1 MEMMKKVIKSTFALV
16 LLGSSLFAQTLADAK
31 KAIDAEQFQIA
42 KTQLKNLTVTQ
53 ATNPENYFF
62 LGQVYL
68 KTDYPDSAKVIFNKG
83 ITTNPAFTLNYV
95 GLGQV
100 ALEDND
106 GVGAKANFDKAIAM
120 SDKKDTRPYLYIG
133 KAYTQAKKPNYEL
146 ALTFLDKAKTL
157 TNPKGAELFLADV
170 NLALGDAY
178 RGLQKNSEAYSAYR
192 TAYDLNKALLRSKI
206 ELGVINKMAK
216 AFQESVDEF
225 NSVLAIDPNYGPAYR
240 ELAETY
246 YLWARSEA
254 KNYDA
259 KIKQALDF
267 YKKYLDLTD
276 KSLESRMRYADFLIL
291 AKDYKTLEQ
300 EAQAMAQ
307 MDKANKRILRY
318 LGYSS
323 FENGNYEASI
333 KALKD
338 FMAQVDSKRLIGRD
352 FSYLGRALIR
362 TNQDDEGFQIVK
374 KAIEIDSTLSS
385 GMSDLG
391 KELYGKKNYT
401 KAAEAYEIAVKNPQ
415 RNLLDYYYMG
425 SAYYFDYGAKKT
437 AGQAVEKDLL
447 VKSDSAFSYLIQRSP
462 NTHAAWQFR
471 GRINRQFDDENDS
484 QGLAVPFYEKYVE
497 LITVTKPELAPK
509 NATGLVEAY
518 TYLGSVAA
526 RKEQDYDKAKLYFN
540 KVLELDPAN
549 AVVLQAMKA
558 IGGGT
563 K

>member
-1 MEMMKKVIKSTFALV
+1 MEMMKNVIKATFALI
-16 LLGSSLFAQTLADAK
+16 LLGSTLFAQTLADAK
-31 KAIDAEQFQIA
+31 KAIDAEQYQQA
-42 KTQLKNLTVTQ
+42 KNQLKNLITTQ
-53 ATNPENYFF
+53 PLNPENHFF

-68 KTDYPDSAKVIFNKG
+68 KTDYPDSAKVVFNQG
-83 ITTNPAFTLNYV
+83 ITASPAFPLNYV

-100 ALEDND
+100 SLEDND
-106 GVGAKANFDKAIAM
+106 LVSAKASFDKAVAM
-120 SDKKDTRPYLYIG
+120 SDKKDNRANLYIG

-146 ALTFLDKAKTL
+146 ALTYLEKAKTL
-157 TNPKGAELFLADV
+157 TNPKGAELFLAEV
-170 NLALGDAY
+170 YLALGDAY

-192 TAYDLNKALLRSKI
+192 TALDFNKTLLRSKI
-206 ELGVINKMAK
+206 ELGVINKMSK

-225 NSVLAIDPNYGPAYR
+225 NAVLATDPNYGPAYR

-254 KNYDA
+254 KTYDV

-267 YKKYLDLTD
+267 YKKYLELTD

-300 EAQAMAQ
+300 EAQQMAQ

-318 LGYSS
+318 LGYSA
-323 FENGNYEASI
+323 FENGNYEASA

-352 FSYLGRALIR
+352 YSYLGRALIKSG
-362 TNQDDEGFQIVK
+362 QDEEGFQTVK
-374 KAIEIDSTLSS
+374 KAIQIDSSLVS
-385 GMSDLG
+385 GMSDIA
-391 KELYGKKNYT
+391 KELYASKKYS

-415 RNLLDYYYMG
+415 RNLLDYYYLG

-437 AGQAVEKDLL
+437 AGLPAEKELL
-447 VKSDSAFSYLIQRSP
+447 VKADSAFSYLIQRSP

-484 QGLAVPFYEKYVE
+484 QALAVPFYEKYVE
-497 LITVTKPELAPK
+497 LITVTKPELAAK
-509 NATGLVEAY
+509 NAPGLIEAY

-526 RKEQDYDKAKLYFN
+526 RKDHDYDKARLYFN

-549 AVVLQAMKA
+549 AIVLQAMKA
-558 IGGGT
+558 MGTGT